1 MAEKQYYDLIVIGA
15 GTGGYVAAI
24 KAAQLGK
31 KVALVEKGDLGG
43 TCLNV
48 GCIPTKTMI
57 AHAHVLEKIK
67 HAADFGIT
75 VGSVSID
82 YAKMKERKD
91 GVISKIRK
99 GLEGLIKSNGITI
112 IRGAAEFT
120 GPKEIKVK
128 GQDNVILQGE
138 NSIIASGSEPM
149 DIKAFPCDPRE
160 KIYNSTTILEI
171 TQLPKTLAIIG
182 GGYIGCEFASLYAE
196 LGVKVILLEALPM
209 IVSLQ
214 GKAISDTLTAAFK
227 KKGIDVQT
235 NVMVEGIDKTES
247 GVSIRVKDQVKDR
260 GPIEADAV
268 LVSIG
273 RKVVSQGMGLQ
284 NAGVLVSDRGIIT
297 VNDKM
302 ETNVPGIYAV
312 GDVTGKLMLA
322 HVAAHQGIIAAI
334 NATGGQAVMHYNA
347 VPAVIFTSPE
357 IAMVGLTQEE
367 ATEKGYAAATGKFP
381 FQVLGKSIATMDTDG
396 FAQVVI
402 DKKTGQILGA
412 QVVGYEAASLIAE
425 MTLAI
430 ANELTIDCLADT
442 IHAHPTLPEALHE
455 AGLMAMDIPL
465 HMPPKSLSGIKK

>member
-57 AHAHVLEKIK
+57 ANAHVLEKIK
-67 HAADFGIT
+67 HAADFGIS
-75 VGSVSID
+75 VGSISID

-99 GLEGLIKSNGITI
+99 GLEGLIKSHGVTI

-128 GQDNVILQGE
+128 GQDNVILHAE
-138 NSIIASGSEPM
+138 NVIIASGSEPM
-149 DIKAFPCDPRE
+149 DVKAFPCDSNH
-160 KIYNSTTILEI
+160 KIYNSTTILEM

-235 NVMVEGIDKTES
+235 GVMVEGIDKTAS
-247 GVSIRVKDQVKDR
+247 GLSIRVKDKS
-260 GPIEADAV
+260 PIEADAV

-273 RKVVSQGMGLQ
+273 RKVVSQGMGIQ
-284 NAGVLVSDRGIIT
+284 NAGVLISERGQIT

-322 HVAAHQGIIAAI
+322 HVAAHQGITAAI
-334 NATGGQAVMHYNA
+334 NATGGEAVMHYNA

-367 ATEKGYAAATGKFP
+367 AVEKGYTVGTGKFP
-381 FQVLGKSIATMDTDG
+381 FQVLGKAIATMDTDG

-465 HMPPKSLSGIKK
+465 HMPPKVKK

>member
-1 MAEKQYYDLIVIGA
+1 MTEKQYYDLIVIGA

-24 KAAQLGK
+24 KGAQLGK
-31 KVALVEKGDLGG
+31 KVALIEKGDLGG

-57 AHAHVLEKIK
+57 ANAHVLEKIK
-67 HAADFGIT
+67 HASDYGISI
-75 VGSVSID
+75 GSITFD

-99 GLEGLIKSNGITI
+99 GLEGLIRSNGITI
-112 IRGAAEFT
+112 IRGTAEFT
-120 GPKEIKVK
+120 GPKELKVK
-128 GQDNVILQGE
+128 GQDNALLQGE
-138 NSIIASGSEPM
+138 NIIIASGSEPM
-149 DIKAFPCDPRE
+149 DVKAFPCDPRGANQ
-160 KIYNSTTILEI
+160 KIYNSTTILEM
-171 TQLPKTLAIIG
+171 TELPKTLAIIG
-182 GGYIGCEFASLYAE
+182 GGYIGCEFASLYAQ

-209 IVSLQ
+209 IVAAQ

-227 KKGIDVQT
+227 KQGIDVQT
-235 NVMVEGIDKTES
+235 GVTVEGIDKQAK
-247 GVSIRVKDQVKDR
+247 GVTIRLKDKA
-260 GPIEADAV
+260 PIEADAV
-268 LVSIG
+268 LVAVG
-273 RKVVSQGMGLQ
+273 RRVVSEGMNLQ
-284 NAGVLVSDRGIIT
+284 SAGVLVSDRGSIP
-297 VNDKM
+297 VNEKM

-322 HVAAHQGIIAAI
+322 HVAAHQGIIAAM
-334 NATGGQAVMHYNA
+334 NAAGAEAVMHYDA
-347 VPAVIFTSPE
+347 VPAVIFTFPE

-367 ATEKGYAAATGKFP
+367 AVEKGYTVGVGKFP
-381 FQVLGKSIATMDTDG
+381 FQVLGKAVATMDTEG

-412 QVVGYEAASLIAE
+412 QVVGNEASCLIAE
-425 MTLAI
+425 MTLAC

-465 HMPPKSLSGIKK
+465 HMPPKVKK

>member
-1 MAEKQYYDLIVIGA
+1 MTEKQYYDLIVIGA

-31 KVALVEKGDLGG
+31 KVALIEKGDLGG

-48 GCIPTKTMI
+48 GCIPTKTLI
-57 AHAHVLEKIK
+57 ANAHILEKIK
-67 HAADFGIT
+67 HAADFGIST
-75 VGSVSID
+75 GSISID

-91 GVISKIRK
+91 TVITKIRK
-99 GLEGLIKSNGITI
+99 GLEGLIRSNGITI
-112 IRGAAEFT
+112 VRGIAQFT
-120 GPKEIKVK
+120 GPKELKVK
-128 GQDNVILQGE
+128 GQDNVLMQAE
-138 NSIIASGSEPM
+138 NIIIASGSEPM
-149 DIKAFPCDPRE
+149 DVAAFPCDHQ
-160 KIYNSTTILEI
+160 KVYNSTSILEM

-209 IVSLQ
+209 IVAAQ

-227 KKGIDVQT
+227 KQGIDVQT
-235 NVMVEGIDKTES
+235 NVMVEGIDKHS
-247 GVSIRVKDQVKDR
+247 KGVTVRLKDK
-260 GPIEADAV
+260 GSIEADAV
-268 LVSIG
+268 LVAIG
-273 RKVVSQGMGLQ
+273 RKVVSQGLGLE
-284 NAGVLVSDRGIIT
+284 NSGVLLSDRGSIS
-297 VNDKM
+297 VNEKM

-322 HVAAHQGIIAAI
+322 HVASHQGIVAAT
-334 NATGGQAVMHYNA
+334 NATGGEAVMHYNA
-347 VPAVIFTSPE
+347 VPAVIFTLPE

-367 ATEKGYAAATGKFP
+367 AIEKGYNAGVGKFP
-381 FQVLGKSIATMDTDG
+381 FQVLGKSIAAMDTDG

-412 QVVGYEAASLIAE
+412 QVVGHEASSLIAE

-455 AGLMAMDIPL
+455 AGLMAMETPL
-465 HMPPKSLSGIKK
+465 HMPPRIKK

>member
-1 MAEKQYYDLIVIGA
+1 MTEKQYYDLIVIGA

-67 HAADFGIT
+67 HAADYGIT
-75 VGSVSID
+75 VGSISID

-99 GLEGLIKSNGITI
+99 GLEGLIRSNGITI
-112 IRGAAEFT
+112 VRGAAEFM

-128 GQDNVILQGE
+128 GHDNVVIRGE
-138 NSIIASGSEPM
+138 NVIIASGSEPM
-149 DIKAFPCDPRE
+149 DIAAFPCDPKGE
-160 KIYNSTTILEI
+160 NQKIYNSTSILEM
-171 TQLPKTLAIIG
+171 TVLPKTLAIIG

-209 IVSLQ
+209 IVALQ

-227 KKGIDVQT
+227 KQGIDVQT
-235 NVMVEGIDKTES
+235 HVMVEGVDKHGK
-247 GVSIRVKDQVKDR
+247 GVTVRLKDKAS
-260 GPIEADAV
+260 IEADAV
-268 LVSIG
+268 LVAVG

-284 NAGVLVSDRGIIT
+284 NAGVLVTDRGVIP
-297 VNDKM
+297 VNEKM

-312 GDVTGKLMLA
+312 GDVTGKMMLA

-334 NATGGQAVMHYNA
+334 NATGGEAVMHYNA
-347 VPAVIFTSPE
+347 VPAVIFTFPE

-367 ATEKGYAAATGKFP
+367 AIEKGYTVGIGKFP
-381 FQVLGKSIATMDTDG
+381 FQVLGKSVATMETDG

-412 QVVGYEAASLIAE
+412 QVVGSEASSLIAE

-442 IHAHPTLPEALHE
+442 IHAHPTLPEAFHE
-455 AGLMAMDIPL
+455 AGLMAMGTPL
-465 HMPPKSLSGIKK
+465 HMPPRVSSGVK

>member
-1 MAEKQYYDLIVIGA
+1 MTEKHYYDLIVIGA
-15 GTGGYVAAI
+15 GTGGYAAAI

-75 VGSVSID
+75 VGSVSFD
-82 YAKMKERKD
+82 YGKMKERKD

-99 GLEGLIKSNGITI
+99 GLEGLIRSNGITI
-112 IRGAAEFT
+112 VRGAAEFT

-128 GQDNVILQGE
+128 GQDNTILQGE
-138 NSIIASGSEPM
+138 NIIIASGSEPM
-149 DIKAFPCDPRE
+149 DVKAFPCDSQG
-160 KIYNSTTILEI
+160 KIYNSTTILEM

-209 IVSLQ
+209 LVSLQ
-214 GKAISDTLTAAFK
+214 GKMISDTLTAAFK

-235 NVMVEGIDKTES
+235 GVTVEGIDKTAK
-247 GVSIRVKDQVKDR
+247 GVSIRLKDR

-284 NAGVLVSDRGIIT
+284 NAGVLVSDRGAISVT
-297 VNDKM
+297 DKM

-334 NATGGQAVMHYNA
+334 NAAGGEAVMHYNA

-357 IAMVGLTQEE
+357 IAMVGMTQEE
-367 ATEKGYAAATGKFP
+367 AVEKGYSVGTGKFP

-412 QVVGYEAASLIAE
+412 QVVGYEAASLIGE

-430 ANELTIDCLADT
+430 ANELTADCLADT

-455 AGLMAMDIPL
+455 AGLMAMEMPL
-465 HMPPKSLSGIKK
+465 HMPPKSLTGIKK

>member
-57 AHAHVLEKIK
+57 AHAHVLEKVK
-67 HAADFGIT
+67 SAADFGIT

-91 GVISKIRK
+91 GVIAKIRK
-99 GLEGLIKSNGITI
+99 GLEGLIRSNGITI
-112 IRGAAEFT
+112 LRGAAEFT
-120 GPKEIKVK
+120 GPKELKVK
-128 GQDNVILQGE
+128 GQESVMIQGE
-138 NSIIASGSEPM
+138 NIIIASGSEPM
-149 DIKAFPCDPRE
+149 DVKAFPCDAAQ
-160 KIYNSTTILEI
+160 KIYNSTTILEM
-171 TQLPKTLAIIG
+171 TTLPKTLAIIG

-235 NVMVEGIDKTES
+235 GVMVEGIDKTAK
-247 GVSIRVKDQVKDR
+247 GLSIRLKDKS
-260 GPIEADAV
+260 PIEADAV

-273 RKVVSQGMGLQ
+273 RKVVSQGLGLQ
-284 NAGVLVSDRGIIT
+284 NAGVVVSDRGVIP

-334 NATGGQAVMHYNA
+334 NATGGDAAMHYNA

-357 IAMVGLTQEE
+357 IAMVGMTKEE
-367 ATEKGYAAATGKFP
+367 AIEKGYTAGTGKFP

-396 FAQVVI
+396 FAEVVI

-430 ANELTIDCLADT
+430 ANELTAECVADT
-442 IHAHPTLPEALHE
+442 IHAHPTLPEAVHE
-455 AGLMAMDIPL
+455 ATLMAMETPL
-465 HMPPKSLSGIKK
+465 HMPPKRV

>member
-1 MAEKQYYDLIVIGA
+1 MTEKQYYDLIVIGA

-31 KVALVEKGDLGG
+31 KVALIEKGDLGG

-75 VGSVSID
+75 VGSISID

-91 GVISKIRK
+91 SVISKIRK

-128 GQDNVILQGE
+128 GQDNAILQGE
-138 NSIIASGSEPM
+138 NIIIASGSEPM
-149 DIKAFPCDPRE
+149 DVKAFPCDPRGE
-160 KIYNSTTILEI
+160 NQKIYNSTTILEM

-209 IVSLQ
+209 IVALQ

-227 KKGIDVQT
+227 KQGIDVQT
-235 NVMVEGIDKTES
+235 NVMVEGVDKTAN
-247 GVSIRVKDQVKDR
+247 GVSIRLKDKS
-260 GPIEADAV
+260 PIVADAV
-268 LVSIG
+268 LVAIG
-273 RKVVSQGMGLQ
+273 RKVVSQNMGLQ
-284 NAGVLVSDRGIIT
+284 NAGVLVSDRGAIT

-322 HVAAHQGIIAAI
+322 HVASHQGIIAAI
-334 NATGGQAVMHYNA
+334 NATGGDAVMHYNA

-367 ATEKGYAAATGKFP
+367 AVEKGYTAGTGKFP

-425 MTLAI
+425 VTLAI
-430 ANELTIDCLADT
+430 ANELTIDCLAET
-442 IHAHPTLPEALHE
+442 IHAHPTLPEAIHE
-455 AGLMAMDIPL
+455 AGLMAMEMPL
-465 HMPPKSLSGIKK
+465 HMPPRTPTGVKK